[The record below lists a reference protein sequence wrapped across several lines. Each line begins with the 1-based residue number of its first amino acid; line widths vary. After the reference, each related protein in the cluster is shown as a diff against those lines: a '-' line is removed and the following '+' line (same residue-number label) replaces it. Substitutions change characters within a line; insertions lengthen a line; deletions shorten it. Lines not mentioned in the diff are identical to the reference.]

1 MVIISK
7 GNLRTINVFKNVLK
21 ATVITIAMIAMLLV
35 IVGIMYKP
43 AYVVTIGNDVIGYID
58 NKEEFNQKVDGYIN
72 QERIDIAYIDMQD
85 EPQYTQVLV
94 EREKIIDNDK
104 IYQKVIDYADVYSR
118 VHVVFANDMEIAT
131 LPIQEDIQTTLNEII
146 ESVGNTNVHFDIK
159 EAHLINPE
167 ITTNSELI
175 DSVNAQYKAIVKQ
188 TALSTIKKTNR
199 GTYIDTGIEFE
210 SPLKGYITSRYGYRD
225 GGEFHT
231 GLDIAK
237 PIGTPI
243 YAAATGEV
251 IYSGVKGTYGNCII
265 IQHADNVITYYA
277 HCKDLLVEKGDFV
290 VSGTQI
296 ATIGMTGRTTGP
308 HLHFEVRINGDTVN
322 PEHYI
327 DRVIKE

>member
-1 MVIISK
+1 
-7 GNLRTINVFKNVLK
+7 
-21 ATVITIAMIAMLLV
+21 
-35 IVGIMYKP
+35 
-43 AYVVTIGNDVIGYID
+43 
-58 NKEEFNQKVDGYIN
+58 
-72 QERIDIAYIDMQD
+72 
-85 EPQYTQVLV
+85 
-94 EREKIIDNDK
+94 
-104 IYQKVIDYADVYSR
+104 
-118 VHVVFANDMEIAT
+118 MEIAT

>member
-21 ATVITIAMIAMLLV
+21 VTVMSIVMIVMLLI

-43 AYVVTIGNDVIGYID
+43 AYVVTIGDDVIGYID
-58 NKEEFNQKVDGYIN
+58 NKEEFAQKIDGYIN
-72 QERIDIAYIDMQD
+72 QDSIEVAYIDMQ
-85 EPQYTQVLV
+85 EKPQYTQVLV
-94 EREKIIDNDK
+94 EREKLIDNDK
-104 IYQKVIDYADVYSR
+104 IYQKVIEYADVYSR

-131 LPIQEDIQTTLNEII
+131 LPIQEDVQTTLNEII
-146 ESVGNTNVHFDIK
+146 DSIGNANVCFDIK

-167 ITTNSELI
+167 ITTNSELMEL
-175 DSVNAQYKAIVKQ
+175 VNEQYKQVVKK
-188 TALSTIKKTNR
+188 TALATVKKTDR

-210 SPLKGYITSRYGYRD
+210 SPLSGYITSRYGYRG

-251 IYSGVKGTYGNCII
+251 IYSGKKGTYGNVVI

-277 HCKDLLVEKGDFV
+277 HCKDLLVKEGDFV

-308 HLHFEVRINGDTVN
+308 HLHFEVRINGKTVN

-327 DRVIKE
+327 DRVIK